1 MSRRGLGGWPFAVH
15 PGGGVLHAPPPPRL
29 LDTGCPLG
37 VVPRLPGRVAAGGR
51 APSEAD
57 VNLVLAT
64 DYPPAQAGCDLW
76 HALMVSWPGVL
87 GPEVRSA
94 LSTWAGVLVDGE
106 WGEA

>member
-1 MSRRGLGGWPFAVH
+1 MNL
-15 PGGGVLHAPPPPRL
+15 AP
-29 LDTGCPLG
+29 
-37 VVPRLPGRVAAGGR
+37 
-51 APSEAD
+51 
-57 VNLVLAT
+57 AT